1 MSVVGSN
8 LNSTEISTF
17 FLSYQSIQLT
27 PLSTAHTIVH
37 QLCRM
42 AQLRNYD
49 NLSLHEVICQKSLE
63 RPMHPSEIVIE
74 TVLRWSIWDIDE
86 RKDNYLI
93 LKKNTL
99 YPALIPYVSSGIWAI
114 WQYVWVSCSC

>member
-1 MSVVGSN
+1 
-8 LNSTEISTF
+8 
-17 FLSYQSIQLT
+17 
-27 PLSTAHTIVH
+27 
-37 QLCRM
+37 
-42 AQLRNYD
+42 
-49 NLSLHEVICQKSLE
+49 
-63 RPMHPSEIVIE
+63 MHPSEIVIE

-114 WQYVWVSCSC
+114 